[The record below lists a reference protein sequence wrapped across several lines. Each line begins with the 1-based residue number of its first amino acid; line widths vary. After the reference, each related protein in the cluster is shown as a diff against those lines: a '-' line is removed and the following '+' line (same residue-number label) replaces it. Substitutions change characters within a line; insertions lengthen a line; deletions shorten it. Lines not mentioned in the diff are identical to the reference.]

1 MKSAISLSSGVQ
13 QQRGFWLRCF
23 LGLGSMLVIIF
34 VFALENA
41 QGQIIV
47 LKPLH
52 LSHAYGYVLS
62 ETGNPLAGVQVALA
76 SGAQPSEAEVTD
88 AKGHFDF
95 SDAKG
100 EYLLHVRLP
109 GSASANR
116 QVIVGADVRA
126 LFHRGPLYI
135 MIKPVVCEDCVSP
148 IFTNR
153 KQFDRAVREMN
164 GKHD

>member
-1 MKSAISLSSGVQ
+1 MRSAISMSSGIQ

-23 LGLGSMLVIIF
+23 LGFGSMLVFII

-47 LKPLH
+47 LRPLH
-52 LSHAYGYVLS
+52 LTHAYGYVLS
-62 ETGNPLAGVQVALA
+62 ETGSPLAGVQVALA
-76 SGAQPSEAEVTD
+76 SGARPSEAVVTD
-88 AKGHFDF
+88 AKGYFDF

-100 EYLLHVRLP
+100 EYLLHVRIP

-116 QVIVGADVRA
+116 QVIVGADVHA
-126 LFHRGPLYI
+126 LLHRGPLYI
-135 MIKPVVCEDCVSP
+135 MIKPEVCEDCVSP

-153 KQFDRAVREMN
+153 KRFDRAVREI
-164 GKHD
+164 K